1 MTDKVKICVEGI
13 GEIELEKGKELKDLA
28 IKVFGD
34 EYRKYLG
41 AKINNE
47 VFNLG
52 KIIEE
57 DINVKF
63 LDITDIDGYRIYTR
77 TISAVF
83 IMACKELM
91 PERTI
96 RIEHFLGEGLYATFE
111 KGYSITFKELEE
123 IQKKMRE
130 IIQNDFLIVRKK
142 VPKDKAIELF
152 KKYKYYDKIRLFNTL
167 DRDEIDIY
175 NIGGHID
182 TYHGFLAPTTGYVDV
197 FNLRYYYPGVLIMFP
212 SMKSNY
218 GIPEFKELKKLSK
231 IFKEANN
238 WGDILDLAY
247 IGSLNEK
254 ILDGSIAEVIR
265 VSEALHEKKIANIAD
280 KICEDD
286 DIHLI
291 LIAGPSSSGKTT
303 FSKRLEV
310 QLKVNGK
317 RPISISVDD
326 YFVDREKTPLNE
338 DGSYDFETI
347 DAIDLERLN
356 EDLVRLIEGEE
367 VELPKFN
374 FITGKSEKS
383 GKAVKVDKDH
393 PIIVEG
399 IHSLNPKMTNYI
411 PEKNKYKIYISALTQ
426 LNIDSHNRIP
436 TTDARLIRRIVRDIK
451 YRGNDATRTL
461 EMWSGVRRG
470 EERYIFPF
478 QEEADIMF
486 DSTLVYELAVLKK
499 HIKPLLEEIDST
511 NIYYGEAKKLIRFL
525 EYFRDIE
532 DESIIPQN
540 SILRE
545 FIGKTYFDIH

>member
-13 GEIELEKGKELKDLA
+13 GELELKKGKDLKDVA

-52 KIIEE
+52 KIIEG

-91 PERTI
+91 PERTV

-111 KGYSITFKELEE
+111 RGYSITFKELEE

-130 IIQNDFLIVRKK
+130 IIQKDFPIVRKK
-142 VPKDKAIELF
+142 MPKYKAIELF

-167 DRDEIDIY
+167 DREEIDIY

-182 TYHGFLAPTTGYVDV
+182 TYHGFLAPSTGYVDI

-212 SMKSNY
+212 SMQSNY
-218 GIPEFKELKKLSK
+218 EIPEFKELKKLSK

-254 ILDGSIAEVIR
+254 IIDGGIAEVIR

-383 GKAVKVDKDH
+383 GKGVKVDKDH

>member
-1 MTDKVKICVEGI
+1 MTNKIKLHVEGK
-13 GEIELEKGKELKDLA
+13 GEISAEKDTALKDIA
-28 IKVFGD
+28 KIIFEEDYK
-34 EYRKYLG
+34 KYLG

-47 VFNLG
+47 VFNLS
-52 KIIEE
+52 KTVEE
-57 DINVKF
+57 NMDVKF
-63 LDITDIDGYRIYTR
+63 LDISDVDGYRIYTR

-83 IMACKELM
+83 IMACKELF
-91 PERTI
+91 PERTV

-111 KGYSITFKELEE
+111 KGYSITFKEVEE
-123 IQKKMRE
+123 IQEKMKE
-130 IIQNDFLIVRKK
+130 IVENDFSIVREKMA
-142 VPKDKAIELF
+142 KDKAMELF
-152 KKYKYYDKIRLFNTL
+152 EKYNYYDKIRLFNTL
-167 DRDEIDIY
+167 DREDIDVY

-182 TYHGFLAPTTGYVDV
+182 TYHGFLAPSTGYVEV
-197 FNLRYYYPGVLIMFP
+197 FQLKYYYPGVLIMFP
-212 SMKSNY
+212 SMNSNY
-218 GIPEFKELKKLSK
+218 KLPEFRELKKLSK
-231 IFKEANN
+231 VFKEAND

-247 IGSLNEK
+247 VGSLNEK
-254 ILDGSIAEVIR
+254 IIDGGVAEVIR
-265 VSEALHEKKIANIAD
+265 ISEALHEKKIANIAD
-280 KICEDD
+280 RVCEDE

-303 FSKRLEV
+303 FSKRLAV

-326 YFVDREKTPLNE
+326 YFVDRDKTPLNE
-338 DGSYDFETI
+338 DGTYDFETI

-356 EDLVRLIEGEE
+356 KDLIRLLEGKE

-383 GKAVKVDKDH
+383 GKIVKVDKDH

-426 LNIDSHNRIP
+426 LNIDAHNRIP

-461 EMWSGVRRG
+461 EMWTGVRNG
-470 EERYIFPF
+470 EEKYIFPF

-486 DSTLVYELAVLKK
+486 DSALVYELAVLKK
-499 HIKPLLEEIDST
+499 HVKPLLEEINSSS
-511 NIYYGEAKKLIRFL
+511 IYYGEAKKLLKFL

-532 DESIIPQN
+532 DEGIIPPN

-545 FIGKTYFDIH
+545 FVGKTYFDIH